1 MWRKSGFTEQS
12 TTLLIYQSVMKCEI
26 HWEKRKSYS
35 YEMFESFEA
44 LAGYGNIGFREEI
57 VLQLF

>member
-1 MWRKSGFTEQS
+1 
-12 TTLLIYQSVMKCEI
+12 MKYL
-26 HWEKRKSYS
+26 WKKRKSYF

-57 VLQLF
+57 VFNFF